1 MKSRKEKS
9 TISCVLI
16 DYKYYMWHN
25 INMTKKKTTTKK
37 RTTKK
42 SVKKATPYA
51 AVKRKTGGAVLKSA
65 KITIGEK
72 TEIVGRIEKLVWTN
86 EDHSWSVIKFKPK
99 KGAIFTAKGSLIE
112 ITPGMPLKLYG
123 TWIETDFGEQFDVD
137 MSEITYTDA
146 TREAVVNILSSSFL
160 TGSGETKANL
170 IYDKFGKDTF
180 TIIEFNPERLT
191 EVYGIGEYTAAT
203 LHDSYMKNKCKMEL
217 AALLKPDASDNLINK
232 IIEKYG
238 EDNAVKTIKKDP
250 YILCRGLKG
259 IDGIAFGGADRIAV
273 RKIGIALNSPVRIDA
288 AIEAGIMN
296 AGREGHCYLPYE
308 EVYSHVRTALQEAQ
322 GGTVTEEEVKD
333 RLRVSLKE
341 QRILIEKSGKKFL
354 VYTKG
359 MHDLECDIADKV
371 SQLILTKSSIPQVSD
386 KDIDTGIKETEKQN
400 KFALEKNQKEAV
412 RSALKNRVCII
423 TGGPGTGK
431 STILDAIL
439 KAWCKNHSKE
449 DVLLCAPTG
458 RAATRMR
465 EVTGFP
471 ANTIHMSVMNRPG
484 TSGMNKLVVC
494 DEVSM
499 VDVNVCSM
507 LLSLVS
513 HGGQLVLIGDPDQLP
528 SVGAGNVLHDLI
540 NCQQIPV
547 TKLTIGHRNV
557 GAIAY
562 NANELNH
569 CHGVDD
575 FQLDDTFKYIESDS
589 EDLQAH
595 VLEEYYKIVDKY
607 GIKDTCCICPMKSR
621 GSTSTKKLNDIIRE
635 KLNPIPAD
643 KANIPS
649 VKDSEFRLNDRVM
662 LTKNTRNA
670 EGATRMLVNGDL
682 GFITDIRWVQ
692 RKVTVTFDDGER
704 GIFEFSEF
712 CRKFELAYASTI
724 HKCQG
729 QEYKAVVIPCSGEH
743 YIMLQKNLLYTA
755 VTRAKKECILIGGKK
770 YIKMAAEN
778 EAAAQRYTMLAWRI
792 NHNVLAAHI

>member
-1 MKSRKEKS
+1 M
-9 TISCVLI
+9 
-16 DYKYYMWHN
+16 
-25 INMTKKKTTTKK
+25 
-37 RTTKK
+37 
-42 SVKKATPYA
+42 
-51 AVKRKTGGAVLKSA
+51 
-65 KITIGEK
+65 
-72 TEIVGRIEKLVWTN
+72 
-86 EDHSWSVIKFKPK
+86 
-99 KGAIFTAKGSLIE
+99 
-112 ITPGMPLKLYG
+112 
-123 TWIETDFGEQFDVD
+123 
-137 MSEITYTDA
+137 
-146 TREAVVNILSSSFL
+146 
-160 TGSGETKANL
+160 
-170 IYDKFGKDTF
+170 
-180 TIIEFNPERLT
+180 
-191 EVYGIGEYTAAT
+191 
-203 LHDSYMKNKCKMEL
+203 
-217 AALLKPDASDNLINK
+217 
-232 IIEKYG
+232 
-238 EDNAVKTIKKDP
+238 
-250 YILCRGLKG
+250 
-259 IDGIAFGGADRIAV
+259 
-273 RKIGIALNSPVRIDA
+273 
-288 AIEAGIMN
+288 
-296 AGREGHCYLPYE
+296 
-308 EVYSHVRTALQEAQ
+308 
-322 GGTVTEEEVKD
+322 
-333 RLRVSLKE
+333 
-341 QRILIEKSGKKFL
+341 
-354 VYTKG
+354 
-359 MHDLECDIADKV
+359 
-371 SQLILTKSSIPQVSD
+371 
-386 KDIDTGIKETEKQN
+386 
-400 KFALEKNQKEAV
+400 
-412 RSALKNRVCII
+412 
-423 TGGPGTGK
+423 
-431 STILDAIL
+431 
-439 KAWCKNHSKE
+439 
-449 DVLLCAPTG
+449 
-458 RAATRMR
+458 
-465 EVTGFP
+465 
-471 ANTIHMSVMNRPG
+471 
-484 TSGMNKLVVC
+484 
-494 DEVSM
+494 
-499 VDVNVCSM
+499 
-507 LLSLVS
+507 
-513 HGGQLVLIGDPDQLP
+513 
-528 SVGAGNVLHDLI
+528 LHDLI

-643 KANIPS
+643 RANIPS

>member
-1 MKSRKEKS
+1 
-9 TISCVLI
+9 
-16 DYKYYMWHN
+16 MWYN
-25 INMTKKKTTTKK
+25 INMTKKKVTTKK

-42 SVKKATPYA
+42 SAKKVTPYEK
-51 AVKRKTGGAVLKSA
+51 VKRKTDGAVLKSV
-65 KITIGEK
+65 KSVIGEK
-72 TEIVGRIEKLVWTN
+72 AEVVGRIEKLVWTN

-99 KGAIFTAKGSLIE
+99 KGAIFTAKGSIIE
-112 ITPGMPLKLYG
+112 ITPGTPLKLYG
-123 TWIETDFGEQFDVD
+123 TWIDTDFGEQLDVY

-146 TREAVVNILSSSFL
+146 TRDAVVQILSSSFL

-180 TIIEFNPERLT
+180 TIIEYNPERLT
-191 EVYGIGEYTAAT
+191 EVYGIGKYTAAS

-238 EDNAVKTIKKDP
+238 ENDAVKTIKKDP
-250 YILCRGLKG
+250 YILCRGMKG

-308 EVYSHVRTALQEAQ
+308 EIYNHVCTALQEAQ
-322 GGTVTEEEVKD
+322 GGMVTEEEVKE

-341 QRILIEKSGKKFL
+341 HRILIEKSGNKFL

-359 MHDLECDIADKV
+359 MHDLECKLADEF
-371 SQLILTKSSIPQVSD
+371 SNLILTRDFIPKVSD
-386 KDIDTGIKETEKQN
+386 KDIKAGIEETEKQN
-400 KFALEKNQKEAV
+400 NFTLEENQKEAV
-412 RSALKNRVCII
+412 KSALKNRVCII

-439 KAWCKNHSKE
+439 KAWCKNHDKE
-449 DVLLCAPTG
+449 EVLLCAPTG

-471 ANTIHMSVMNRPG
+471 ANTIHMSVMKRPG
-484 TSGMNKLVVC
+484 SDGMNKLVIC

-499 VDVNVCSM
+499 VDINVCDM

-513 HGGQLVLIGDPDQLP
+513 HGGRLVMIGDPDQLP

-540 NCQQIPV
+540 NCQRIPV

-569 CHGVDD
+569 CHGVDS

-589 EDLQAH
+589 DSLQTH

-621 GSTSTKKLNDIIRE
+621 GSTSTKKLNEIIRE
-635 KLNPIPAD
+635 KLNPIPAN

-649 VKDSEFRLNDRVM
+649 VKDSDFRINDRVM

-692 RKVTVTFDDGER
+692 KKVTVTFDDGEK
-704 GIFEFSEF
+704 GIFDFQEFAK
-712 CRKFELAYASTI
+712 KFELAYASTI

-755 VTRAKKECILIGGKK
+755 VTRAKKECILVGGKK
-770 YIKMAAEN
+770 YVRMAAEN
-778 EAAAQRYTMLAWRI
+778 EAATQRYTMLAWRI
-792 NHNVLAAHI
+792 YHNTSAHI